1 MASDVSIILLVV
13 VLPTLVLLAVL
24 LEQVRFP

>member
-24 LEQVRFP
+24 LGQVRFP